1 MVLLNLKK
9 GEALLLFQMVNED
22 PDFDDRQTQEIY
34 ERLWDKLA
42 RMRLDNSEVKK

>member
-9 GEALLLFQMVNED
+9 DEAILLFQMVHDN
-22 PDFDDRQTQEIY
+22 PDFDDETQEIY

-42 RMRLDNSEVKK
+42 RMRFHQLEKK